1 MRVALLEMICGSGF
15 FHADQD
21 RHESAAPSSLLVE
34 GFAMLY
40 SLASDLVRSGHQ
52 VRMPLEPSIAA
63 WVDAR
68 GFDLSPF
75 EVHQVASQ
83 ITPCWNTTQEDWIE
97 LASPCDIALVIAP
110 ELEGMLTSMVQ
121 AFRKAQIRL
130 VASDAPFLN
139 VATDKWLT
147 ACHLAAAGIPHPP
160 TALLE
165 SFLENPKLLHSTS
178 GWVVKRRLGA
188 GGTDMKRFATRERL
202 ISFAQSSD
210 PLWQSTAEWVV
221 QPWLHGTPAS
231 LAIIAGE
238 ASSDGTNFY
247 TLGAFEQRFH
257 PLNDLDSP
265 ISYDGGKSPLEDC
278 TNDHI
283 HAFAKQV
290 LTAIPGNPRGWIGI
304 DFVVSPGDPS
314 PQSANANPGWTVI
327 EINARQTSSYLGY
340 RKIYGTDLADA
351 IVCGR
356 APTSNFRMLP
366 RCSFSVDDFHG

>member
-1 MRVALLEMICGSGF
+1 
-15 FHADQD
+15 
-21 RHESAAPSSLLVE
+21 
-34 GFAMLY
+34 
-40 SLASDLVRSGHQ
+40 
-52 VRMPLEPSIAA
+52 
-63 WVDAR
+63 
-68 GFDLSPF
+68 
-75 EVHQVASQ
+75 
-83 ITPCWNTTQEDWIE
+83 
-97 LASPCDIALVIAP
+97 
-110 ELEGMLTSMVQ
+110 MLTSMVQ